1 MKFIHQHA
9 DYISSAEGRNYIA
22 QVYAAARD
30 DHMWEA
36 WCVFFPERG
45 DGFVSGDRE
54 TTQSSAESVRYWASG
69 LTHRYFESA
78 LDRALNAG
86 DSGSLRRHGADPDRA
101 AEARRAEAEA
111 YAAAAAEARDRAHEL
126 QVMKRAMRRGIRFG

>member
-9 DYISSAEGRNYIA
+9 DYISSADGRRYIA

-30 DHMWEA
+30 DHTWEA

-45 DGFVSGDRE
+45 DGFVAGDRE
-54 TTQSSAESVRYWASG
+54 TTQSSADSLRYWASG
-69 LTHRYFESA
+69 LTHRYFEGA
-78 LDRALNAG
+78 LDRALADG
-86 DSGSLRRHGADPDRA
+86 PGGALRRHADDPDKAAQARA
-101 AEARRAEAEA
+101 AEAEA
-111 YAAAAAEARDRAHEL
+111 YAAAAAEARDRAHDM